1 MYTMYTNEARLARL
15 LAILFVVALLGAM
28 VAFGGCVAGDSP
40 AAAQARAEQQ
50 LELEVLASLEADL
63 EAARERRPAPGWT
76 QQVRRR
82 QVGYEEA
89 ELARQLLRRA
99 RELPTSDRAAILK
112 EETRDLLL
120 AVTAELLARARRE
133 RSLSTLE
140 RALDL
145 VEFGGFQASEL
156 DIDPGSLEAEALEM
170 ARAEVRNLRPRI
182 TTSADAQG
190 LVAHLVSRWGFSHDD
205 LGLTEAEIEA
215 LRLWPEPIPDLPP
228 SEMPK

>member
-99 RELPTSDRAAILK
+99 RELPTSDRAAHI
-112 EETRDLLL
+112 EEEARGLLL
-120 AVTAELLARARRE
+120 AVTADLLAQARRE
-133 RSLSTLE
+133 RSLSSVE

-145 VEFGGFQASEL
+145 VDFGGFEAHEVGVDPEEL
-156 DIDPGSLEAEALEM
+156 WEEVVEM
-170 ARAEVRNLRPRI
+170 ARAEVKILRPRI
-182 TTSADAQG
+182 TTSADAVG

-205 LGLTEAEIEA
+205 LGLTEAEVEA

-228 SEMPK
+228 SKKPE